1 MVVTIKPIHF
11 SEKCQKSASI
21 YHSVACKEQNLRI
34 GILFSPV
41 SPTAGGSFTF
51 VDQILRAIVE
61 HSKNSKD
68 HYVFISND
76 FSGLMDISTGIETVK
91 LNNFRVARILALGA
105 AVKAIIKF
113 LLRKGI
119 IDFAAIRG
127 YAINQKLHKSNIDI
141 VWSLEPMSFPLAIP
155 YVTTLWDIQHR
166 ITPFFP
172 EVSSEDDQWIKRER
186 AVSRVLKQASL
197 ILVGTKRGSEEIR
210 NAYGVEP
217 QRILV
222 SPFPAPKNNLAAV
235 TQRDPYLF
243 IYPAQFWPHK
253 NHVTLIRAFKLAR
266 ERTGLNL
273 RLVLSGSDKGTKKNV
288 ISVVQEFE
296 LSNYVDFV
304 GFISKEELVKL
315 YESARMLLFPT
326 FFGPD
331 NLPPLEAMS
340 FRCPIAVSDIP
351 GAREQLGDA
360 ALYFDPSSVEELA
373 QIIIHSSQNSE
384 SSDDFV
390 EKGLLLCANRTPKE
404 YVQNTVTKIQSFET
418 ALLNKIVK

>member
-1 MVVTIKPIHF
+1 
-11 SEKCQKSASI
+11 
-21 YHSVACKEQNLRI
+21 LRI

-68 HYVFISND
+68 DYVFISND
-76 FSGLMDISTGIETVK
+76 FSSFIDTSTGVQTVK

-127 YAINQKLHKSNIDI
+127 YAINQKLKKSNIDI

-166 ITPFFP
+166 ISPFFP

-186 AVSRVLKQASL
+186 AVSRVLRQASL
-197 ILVGTKRGSEEIR
+197 ILVGTKRGSEEII
-210 NAYGVEP
+210 NAYGVDAE
-217 QRILV
+217 RILV
-222 SPFPAPKNNLAAV
+222 SPFPAPKNNFAAV
-235 TQRDPYLF
+235 THRDPYLF

-253 NHVTLIRAFKLAR
+253 NHVTLIKAFKLAR

-273 RLVLSGSDKGTKKNV
+273 RLALSGSDKGTKKNV
-288 ISVVQEFE
+288 TSVVQELE
-296 LSNYVDFV
+296 LANCVDFL
-304 GFISKEELVKL
+304 GFISKEELIKL
-315 YESARMLLFPT
+315 YGSARMLLFPT

-340 FRCPIAVSDIP
+340 FHCPIAVSDIP

-360 ALYFDPSSVEELA
+360 SLYFDPSSVDELA
-373 QIIIHSSQNSE
+373 QIIIHASQNSE
-384 SSDDFV
+384 SSNDFV
-390 EKGLLLCANRTPKE
+390 KRGLLLCSKRTPQK
-404 YVQNTVTKIQSFET
+404 YVQNTVIKIQSFET
-418 ALLNKIVK
+418 ALANKIVK

>member
-1 MVVTIKPIHF
+1 M
-11 SEKCQKSASI
+11 
-21 YHSVACKEQNLRI
+21 RI

-41 SPTAGGSFTF
+41 NPTAGGSFTF
-51 VDQILRAIVE
+51 VDQILRAIVA

-68 HYVFISND
+68 EFVFISNN
-76 FSGLMDISTGIETVK
+76 FSGLFDISTGIETVK
-91 LNNFRVARILALGA
+91 LHNFRVARFLALGA
-105 AVKAIIKF
+105 AANAVIKF
-113 LLRKGI
+113 LIRKGV

-127 YAINQKLHKSNIDI
+127 YAINQKLHKLNIDI

-172 EVSSEDDQWIKRER
+172 EVSSQDDQWIKRER
-186 AVSRVLKQASL
+186 AVSRVLRQASL
-197 ILVGTKRGSEEIR
+197 ILVGTQRGSEEIK
-210 NAYGVEP
+210 NAYGLES

-222 SPFPAPKNNLAAV
+222 SPFPAPKNNLV
-235 TQRDPYLF
+235 TMPKRDPYLF

-253 NHVTLIRAFKLAR
+253 NHITLIMAFKLAR

-288 ISVVQEFE
+288 TSVVHE
-296 LSNYVDFV
+296 LELVNCVDFV
-304 GFISKEELVKL
+304 GFISKEELLTL
-315 YESARMLLFPT
+315 YGSARMLLFPT

-340 FRCPIAVSDIP
+340 FHCPIAVSDIP

-373 QIIIHSSQNSE
+373 QIIVHASQNSE
-384 SSDDFV
+384 NSNDFV
-390 EKGLLLCANRTPKE
+390 EKGLLLCAKRTPQD
-404 YVQNTVTKIQSFET
+404 YVQNTVIKIQSFGA
-418 ALLNKIVK
+418 ALSNKIVK

>member
-1 MVVTIKPIHF
+1 M
-11 SEKCQKSASI
+11 
-21 YHSVACKEQNLRI
+21 
-34 GILFSPV
+34 

-61 HSKNSKD
+61 HCKNSKD
-68 HYVFISND
+68 
-76 FSGLMDISTGIETVK
+76 
-91 LNNFRVARILALGA
+91 FRVARIFALGA

-186 AVSRVLKQASL
+186 AVSRVLRQASL
-197 ILVGTKRGSEEIR
+197 ILVGTQQGSEEIR
-210 NAYGVEP
+210 NAYGVDS

-222 SPFPAPKNNLAAV
+222 SPFPAPENNLALG

-253 NHVTLIRAFKLAR
+253 NHITLIRAFKLAR

-288 ISVVQEFE
+288 ASVAQELE
-296 LSNYVDFV
+296 LTNCVDFV

-315 YESARMLLFPT
+315 YRSARMLLFPT

-340 FRCPIAVSDIP
+340 FHCPIAVSDIP
-351 GAREQLGDA
+351 GAREQFGDA
-360 ALYFDPSSVEELA
+360 ALYFDPSSLEELA
-373 QIIIHSSQNSE
+373 QIIIHASQNSE
-384 SSDDFV
+384 NSSDFV
-390 EKGLLLCANRTPKE
+390 EKGLLLCAKRTPQE
-404 YVQNTVTKIQSFET
+404 YVQNTVIKIQSFET
-418 ALLNKIVK
+418 ALSNKIVK